1 MMLSIPAG
9 VRIYLALEPC
19 DMRRGFDGLALL
31 VQQALGKDPF
41 CGHLYIFRGKGDGRV
56 KILYADQNGMCLFA
70 KRLERGR
77 FVWPTTRT
85 PGGTV
90 VLTPAELSL
99 LLEGLDWRHTVSASR
114 PAVAG

>member
-31 VQQALGKDPF
+31 VQQSLDKDPF
-41 CGHLYIFRGKGDGRV
+41 CGHLYIFRGKGAGRV
-56 KILYADQNGMCLFA
+56 KILYADQNGLCLFA

-99 LLEGLDWRHTVSASR
+99 LLEGLEWRHTVPVSR
-114 PAVAG
+114 PTAAG

>member
-1 MMLSIPAG
+1 M
-9 VRIYLALEPC
+9 
-19 DMRRGFDGLALL
+19 
-31 VQQALGKDPF
+31 
-41 CGHLYIFRGKGDGRV
+41 
-56 KILYADQNGMCLFA
+56 KILYADQNGLCLFA

-99 LLEGLDWRHTVSASR
+99 LLEGLDWRHTVPVSR
-114 PAVAG
+114 PTAAG

>member
-1 MMLSIPAG
+1 MLSIPAG

-41 CGHLYIFRGKGDGRV
+41 TGHLCIFRGKGAGRL
-56 KILYADQNGMCLFA
+56 KILYADRNGLCLFA

-99 LLEGLDWRHTVSASR
+99 LLEGLEWRHTVPVPRPSA
-114 PAVAG
+114 AG

>member
-1 MMLSIPAG
+1 MISLPAG

-19 DMRRGFDGLALL
+19 DMRRGFDGLALM
-31 VQQALGKDPF
+31 VQQSLGKDPF
-41 CGHLYIFRGKGDGRV
+41 AGHLYIFRGKGAGRL

-77 FVWPTTRT
+77 FVWPMTRT
-85 PGGTV
+85 PGGSV

-99 LLEGLDWRHTVSASR
+99 LLEGLEWRQTL
-114 PAVAG
+114 PARGPSVAG